1 MESNNYVSLS
11 KYEALAADLTA
22 ARNTDTSKTGELEK
36 DLRTVQEE
44 NRMLKEEIEEV
55 QAEIASRSRGTKRQI
70 DEVEMKHAKLV
81 QTMDELR
88 LDLKNKDST
97 LDVMQRKLSEREAE
111 LDAVEAE
118 NVKLRAQRGDAE
130 EVAIIKRELTEQ
142 IAHIRKLESTNRE
155 QTTELRKLRDR
166 AKAVGVIE
174 EEKKVLEIQV
184 QRMDQLERELGE
196 ARFQRQVL
204 EDEKM
209 TWRSYLQNST
219 NEGEVEFGTPEA
231 MARALASERSERA
244 SLFDKF
250 GQLQPELN
258 AKAAEISSL
267 QAEIE
272 KLKKTAPVDPV
283 SSNTSEAK
291 ARARLERQKTL
302 AQKEI
307 EYLRAQLKTFET
319 EDTTNIDLDAVPSID
334 QATKAQI
341 STLEDLV
348 NQYRA
353 ELDTANQTLNSATL
367 STVPPAEKSLK
378 RPSPSPEE
386 SERISMLT
394 RKLQT
399 MQNTLT
405 KAESEHRTLST
416 ELSATKKQLTH
427 LQSTSRTRILS
438 LRENPTDTFS
448 FEKASTISI
457 LRQENKD
464 LHTQLNELQS
474 TSTTRSTRANS
485 TNSTTAPSTKTV
497 PASYLASAQ
506 SEIATL
512 QTQLASSEKRL
523 TRLRQIWSSK
533 SLEFRAA
540 VASLLGWRMDFLTGG
555 KFRLTSLFHP
565 SLTDEGKE
573 EDERVWD
580 TSFIF
585 DGENGTMKIAG
596 GPKGAFAKEVGALVR
611 FWVEERKEIPGFL
624 AACTMEWVE
633 GVTRG

>member
-1 MESNNYVSLS
+1 MLTSRKIADNSNYVSLS
-11 KYEALAADLTA
+11 KYEALAADLAA
-22 ARNTDTSKTGELEK
+22 ARNTDTSKTGELER
-36 DLRTVQEE
+36 DFRTLQEE
-44 NRMLKEEIEEV
+44 NRMLKEEAEEV
-55 QAEIASRSRGTKRQI
+55 QAEIASQSRGTKRQI
-70 DEVEMKHAKLV
+70 EEAEAKHSKLV

-88 LDLKNKDST
+88 LDLKNKDSA
-97 LDVMQRKLSEREAE
+97 LDVVQRKLSEREAE
-111 LDAVEAE
+111 LDTVEAE
-118 NVKLRAQRGDAE
+118 NVKLRAQGGDAE
-130 EVAIIKRELTEQ
+130 EVVIIKRELTEQ
-142 IAHIRKLESTNRE
+142 MSHIRKLESTNRE

-166 AKAVGVIE
+166 AKAVAVIE

-196 ARFQRQVL
+196 SRFQRQVL

-209 TWRSYLQNST
+209 SWRSYLQNST
-219 NEGEVEFGTPEA
+219 TGEEAEFDTPEA

-250 GQLQPELN
+250 GQLQPELT

-283 SSNTSEAK
+283 LSNTSEAK
-291 ARARLERQKTL
+291 VRARLERQKAL
-302 AQKEI
+302 AQKEV

-319 EDTTNIDLDAVPSID
+319 EDTTNVDLDAVPSID
-334 QATKAQI
+334 QATKARI

-348 NQYRA
+348 NQYRK
-353 ELDTANQTLNSATL
+353 ELDTANQTLYSTTL
-367 STVPPAEKSLK
+367 SAVPPAEKSLK
-378 RPSPSPEE
+378 RPSPSPDE
-386 SERISMLT
+386 SERIGMLT

-399 MQNTLT
+399 MQNKLT
-405 KAESEHRTLST
+405 KAESEHRTLSN
-416 ELSATKKQLTH
+416 ELSATKTQLTH

-438 LRENPTDTFS
+438 LRSNPTDTFS
-448 FEKASTISI
+448 SEKASTIST

-474 TSTTRSTRANS
+474 TTRNTSTTK
-485 TNSTTAPSTKTV
+485 PI
-497 PASYLASAQ
+497 PASYLTSAR

-540 VASLLGWRMDFLTGG
+540 VASLLGWRMDFLPGG

-596 GPKGAFAKEVGALVR
+596 GAKGAFAKEVGALVR